1 MLPLPKLILNNLHK
15 RKIVYFYR
23 NLLNKKSGVYAFIN
37 LINGMRYIGSSK
49 NIYKRLREHIFGGSS
64 NKLLQKDFKK
74 YGLNKFI
81 FVVYA
86 YSDNKQNL
94 IIDLENKYISL
105 FPFSMLYNLTPT
117 AGSMLGYKHSEESI
131 LKMKEWSKNNN
142 PMLGKNR
149 TIEIREKILNSKS
162 KPVTLYNNNNQYILT
177 FKNYKQL
184 ANFLGCS
191 NSTIGNYLKS
201 GKCFKSLY
209 YFKIN

>member
-1 MLPLPKLILNNLHK
+1 MLPVPKLILNNLHK
-15 RKIVYFYR
+15 RKIIDVYK
-23 NLLNKKSGVYAFIN
+23 NLLNEKSGVYAFIN

-49 NIYKRLREHIFGGSS
+49 NIYKRFREHILGRSS

-81 FVVYA
+81 FVIYA

-131 LKMKEWSKNNN
+131 LKMKK
-142 PMLGKNR
+142 
-149 TIEIREKILNSKS
+149 
-162 KPVTLYNNNNQYILT
+162 
-177 FKNYKQL
+177 
-184 ANFLGCS
+184 
-191 NSTIGNYLKS
+191 
-201 GKCFKSLY
+201 
-209 YFKIN
+209 